1 MLLLPGSEVPLSRPT
16 RLFPSE
22 NSGASIRAQSAMVGT
37 RSWRYTGC
45 SQTLPASTPGPTISS
60 GTRVECSY
68 RFCFPIN
75 PWLPTANPWS
85 EVKTTIVVS
94 SRPVFCNASMILPTW
109 ASIWLIIA

>member
-1 MLLLPGSEVPLSRPT
+1 MLLRRCSVVPFNKPA

-22 NSGASIRAQSAMVGT
+22 NSGASIRAQPAMVGT

-45 SQTLPASTPGPTISS
+45 SQTLPASIPGPTISS

-75 PWLPTANPWS
+75 P
-85 EVKTTIVVS
+85 
-94 SRPVFCNASMILPTW
+94 
-109 ASIWLIIA
+109 